1 MKNKAM
7 NLAFING
14 DILFEKTNNEYSLLP
29 RPFLKALQV
38 EILDWLDSLSSTNFY
53 SEFGFELNFY
63 KININLLTNS
73 LINLLFN
80 KLSKKNI
87 NK

>member
-29 RPFLKALQV
+29 RPFLKTLQM
-38 EILDWLDSLSSTNFY
+38 EILD
-53 SEFGFELNFY
+53 
-63 KININLLTNS
+63 
-73 LINLLFN
+73 
-80 KLSKKNI
+80 
-87 NK
+87 